1 MLKRNQKNSG
11 HILITL
17 IIVMVVGTIISTAA
31 VAWVIDNT
39 LGSSQT
45 QSGLST
51 LMLAESGIEN
61 AMLVL
66 LRNPDYTGEVLTIG
80 DATVTIDVSGTTEKT
95 IVSQSVDGNH
105 SKKIEVTASYVDN
118 VLTITSW
125 QESI

>member
-1 MLKRNQKNSG
+1 MLRRNQKNSG

-45 QSGLST
+45 QSGLSS

-80 DATVTIDVSGTTEKT
+80 DATVTVDVSGTTEKT
-95 IVSQSVDGNH
+95 IVSQSVIGNH